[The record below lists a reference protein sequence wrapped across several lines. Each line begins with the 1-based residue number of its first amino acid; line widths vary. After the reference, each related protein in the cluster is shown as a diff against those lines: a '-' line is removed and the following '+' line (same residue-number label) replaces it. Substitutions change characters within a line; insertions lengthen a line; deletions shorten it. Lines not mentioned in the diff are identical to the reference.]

1 MTTEVDGATV
11 NRLVVAVGEWEEEVG
26 KPGEVVLGIEV
37 SKKVEGLPRAVEAE
51 ISPIVDE
58 VKAGVDVEGGLWLK
72 VHCR

>member
-1 MTTEVDGATV
+1 M
-11 NRLVVAVGEWEEEVG
+11 
-26 KPGEVVLGIEV
+26 LGIEV